1 MHQSLVDALMQ
12 NIGYSNRS
20 HQVGKEI
27 MIEAKYT
34 MFWKNKEARKMDGH
48 PNSLSGSLI
57 ITWRLIMPT
66 KYILHC
72 MKDSINKTREWK
84 WLIEGALYGWY
95 D

>member
-12 NIGYSNRS
+12 NIDYSNRS
-20 HQVGKEI
+20 HQVDKEI

-57 ITWRLIMPT
+57 YYNNMTFNNAYKIIYTA
-66 KYILHC
+66 LHE
-72 MKDSINKTREWK
+72 RQH
-84 WLIEGALYGWY
+84 
-95 D
+95 